1 MVFFL
6 AFLVIPEMALLSG
19 IAISN
24 PKDSKPKQSRSRS
37 STVNSGRS
45 FFQPIENSSIS
56 ELGRKSRS
64 QTKSSLFEIAL
75 YPSARCCS
83 NSFKTS

>member
-6 AFLVIPEMALLSG
+6 AFLVVPEMALLSG

-37 STVNSGRS
+37 STVNSGRD
-45 FFQPIENSSIS
+45 FFQLVENIQ
-56 ELGRKSRS
+56 G
-64 QTKSSLFEIAL
+64 
-75 YPSARCCS
+75 
-83 NSFKTS
+83 N